1 MSVFLL
7 HDVVPGMKTVVL
19 VVGHCMPYGLYVN
32 AISHI
37 GILPWVDTHLLGELN
52 RIFGFWVYNWC
63 NFTPHIK
70 FHFNSIVILENLHLL
85 LYYVFI
91 FSSVDFNQ
99 SDLHRV
105 ML

>member
-1 MSVFLL
+1 
-7 HDVVPGMKTVVL
+7 MKTVVL
-19 VVGHCMPYGLYVN
+19 VVGHCMLNGLLTLVFYPGL
-32 AISHI
+32 IHI
-37 GILPWVDTHLLGELN
+37 CNRQIVDELN
-52 RIFGFWVYNWC
+52 RILGFSVYNWC
-63 NFTPHIK
+63 YFTPHIK
-70 FHFNSIVILENLHLL
+70 FHFYSIVILENLLLL